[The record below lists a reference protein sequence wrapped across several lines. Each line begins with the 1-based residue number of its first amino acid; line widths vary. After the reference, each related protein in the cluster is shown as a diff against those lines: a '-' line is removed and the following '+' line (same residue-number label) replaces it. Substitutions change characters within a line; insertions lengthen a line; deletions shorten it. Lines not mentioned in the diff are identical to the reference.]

1 MLIRRAVESDYEQIW
16 NIFSEVIKAGDTYV
30 FDPTTTRSEM
40 EKLWFGDH
48 MATFVAEDSGHIA
61 GTYIIKPNQIDLG
74 SHIANCGYMVSSSA
88 RGKGIGNKMCEHS
101 IDFARKRG
109 YIGIQFNIV
118 VSTNTGAVEL
128 WKKNGFQIIGT
139 TPQGFRHAELGFV
152 DTYIMYKK
160 L

>member
-1 MLIRRAVESDYEQIW
+1 
-16 NIFSEVIKAGDTYV
+16 
-30 FDPTTTRSEM
+30 
-40 EKLWFGDH
+40 
-48 MATFVAEDSGHIA
+48 
-61 GTYIIKPNQIDLG
+61 
-74 SHIANCGYMVSSSA
+74 
-88 RGKGIGNKMCEHS
+88 
-101 IDFARKRG
+101 
-109 YIGIQFNIV
+109 V